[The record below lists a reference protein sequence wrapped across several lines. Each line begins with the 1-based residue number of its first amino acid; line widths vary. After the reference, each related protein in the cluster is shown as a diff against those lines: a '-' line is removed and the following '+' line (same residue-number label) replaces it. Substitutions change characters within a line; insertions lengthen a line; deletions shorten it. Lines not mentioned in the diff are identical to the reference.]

1 MDSENEDDPQRA
13 RTPESVKRRRGESSK
28 KLEHKKQKFRN
39 EWLQDSKF
47 SNWLIP
53 VPNNQL
59 MAKCKLCSSE
69 MTAELSVI
77 KKHSTTKIHSR
88 NVPSVGSQQPL
99 MKGFIN
105 NQAKLNELQKI
116 KKAELLLC
124 GVLSEHNLSF
134 NVIDHITAVCK
145 VAFDDSKIASGI
157 NLGRTK
163 ATSIVKNVIGKS
175 HSEEIANILK
185 STYFSVIIDESTD
198 VGCVKTLCICVKY
211 FDVSNDKFQTKFF
224 KLIQLFTDSKSAN
237 EGATAEKIFDELLK
251 AFNESEIP
259 LDNIIGKLKMK
270 IFFI

>member
-1 MDSENEDDPQRA
+1 LFFLLFLPGNQLVCSQ
-13 RTPESVKRRRGESSK
+13 
-28 KLEHKKQKFRN
+28 
-39 EWLQDSKF
+39 F

-59 MAKCKLCSSE
+59 IAMFKLCSSA

-77 KKHSTTKIHSR
+77 KKHSTTKIHIHNARSI
-88 NVPSVGSQQPL
+88 GSQKPL
-99 MKGFIN
+99 RKGFIN

-163 ATSIVKNVIGKS
+163 ATSIVKNVIGIS

-185 STYFSVIIDESTD
+185 STYFSLIIDESTD
-198 VGCVKTLCICVKY
+198 VGCVKTCICVKF

-237 EGATAEKIFDELLK
+237 EGATAEKLFDELLK
-251 AFNESEIP
+251 AFNESEFHWIT
-259 LDNIIGKLKMK
+259 
-270 IFFI
+270 

>member
-1 MDSENEDDPQRA
+1 M
-13 RTPESVKRRRGESSK
+13 
-28 KLEHKKQKFRN
+28 
-39 EWLQDSKF
+39 
-47 SNWLIP
+47 
-53 VPNNQL
+53 
-59 MAKCKLCSSE
+59 CSSE
-69 MTAELSVI
+69 TTAKLSVI
-77 KKHSTTKIHSR
+77 KKHSTTKIHTR
-88 NVPSVGSQQPL
+88 NARSIGSLQPL
-99 MKGFIN
+99 MTGFVN

-116 KKAELLLC
+116 KKADLLLC

-175 HSEEIANILK
+175 HSEEIAHILK
-185 STYFSVIIDESTD
+185 STYFSVIIEESTD
-198 VGCVKTLCICVKY
+198 VGCVKTLCICVKF

-251 AFNESEIP
+251 AFKESEIP

-270 IFFI
+270 TFFV